1 MNYDVIELFDTFNA
15 KGCLYELLFGYFHDQ
30 LITPGYY
37 DLINYKDDD
46 KNNTSGTLVDN
57 LFLNIQGVEDTLVP
71 NAPNIDDIQE
81 DNDDDTEDDDT
92 DNGT

>member
-1 MNYDVIELFDTFNA
+1 MNQDLIELFDTFNA

-71 NAPNIDDIQE
+71 NAPNIDAIDE
-81 DNDDDTEDDDT
+81 ENDGKIIIDDF
-92 DNGT
+92 